1 MLNHR
6 NMKTIVLPTDFSAT
20 ASNAADYAVHFA
32 KQVNAE
38 RIILLHAYEI
48 PVAID
53 PMMPGIQIPEVDGF
67 RETAESRLLQFR
79 ADLLVKYSDSHLI
92 FDTLAVY
99 GSILSA
105 LEDLQEKDPIELVV
119 MGITG
124 GGALEETLIGSNTV
138 HIAEN
143 TSLPLIIVPANCVF
157 KPVKKLMFACD
168 FNDAEKYIP
177 VNQIAAFQ
185 QITGATLA
193 VFNIEGEPSEF
204 EETFPGTVMGE
215 SFAVH
220 TVMDKLNPS
229 YHFSHAKNFLDGI
242 NQFVDEQGVDLVIT
256 VPKEH
261 NFFERI
267 FSSSHTKKL
276 AFHSHVPV
284 LVLSRQ
290 D

>member
-6 NMKTIVLPTDFSAT
+6 IMKTIVLPTDFSAT
-20 ASNAADYAVHFA
+20 ASNAADYAVQFA

-79 ADLLVKYSDSHLI
+79 ADLLVKYAETKII

-105 LEDLQEKDPIELVV
+105 LEDLQEKDPIELVI

-143 TSLPLIIVPANCVF
+143 TSLPLIIVPADTVF

-185 QITGATLA
+185 QLTGSSLD

-220 TVMDKLNPS
+220 TVMDKLNPT
-229 YHFSHAKNFLDGI
+229 YHFSHAKNFLDGV
-242 NQFVDEQGVDLVIT
+242 NQFVDEKGIDLVIT